1 MSTGSGWPALE
12 KEAALGSWRWSME
25 PPGLP
30 RSRPRQTWSS
40 GASTET
46 ATDASWWWVCGE
58 ELPCGVGLFHFLLQ
72 FCVQSALVSER
83 ERPWQSHGVTEWSEL
98 REKGDRMQQK
108 GAESERQ
115 LRNIMHNCSVNENL
129 RRPLLPT
136 KCKSSPYREP
146 GNISQ
151 QHPLPVKSL
160 SDLVLHSSRQ
170 VIESKSS
177 STKIIKSLAWTVPSI
192 FVSQHP
198 GTHSTG
204 LELLMI
210 HCSAPFRLPHPCSKA
225 LQTFVAPG
233 ACASLWICS
242 CFSSAEFI
250 METLTDN

>member
-12 KEAALGSWRWSME
+12 KEAASGSWRWSME

-30 RSRPRQTWSS
+30 LSRPRQTWSS
-40 GASTET
+40 GALTET
-46 ATDASWWWVCGE
+46 ATDASWWWVCGQG
-58 ELPCGVGLFHFLLQ
+58 LPCGVGVFHFLLQ
-72 FCVQSALVSER
+72 FCVQSTLVLPRESER
-83 ERPWQSHGVTEWSEL
+83 TRQNHWATEWSEL
-98 REKGDRMQQK
+98 KEKGTGFSRK
-108 GAESERQ
+108 AESEMQ

-160 SDLVLHSSRQ
+160 SDLVLHSLRQ

-192 FVSQHP
+192 FARQHP
-198 GTHSTG
+198 GTHTMG
-204 LELLMI
+204 L
-210 HCSAPFRLPHPCSKA
+210 
-225 LQTFVAPG
+225 
-233 ACASLWICS
+233 
-242 CFSSAEFI
+242 
-250 METLTDN
+250 